1 VPDGYMPARRIRVNR
16 ECGWPHPVATAKAG
30 HWRPGMFVSVAG
42 HERKAPV
49 RRVMEIDWMSG
60 REAVAEAIPPYLS
73 RWVAGQLRDW
83 RLAEAA

>member
-1 VPDGYMPARRIRVNR
+1 
-16 ECGWPHPVATAKAG
+16 
-30 HWRPGMFVSVAG
+30 MFVSVAG